1 MCKGLAHG
9 EEERRIIPA
18 DSMAA
23 NSFLADSSFSASRR
37 RALAKTGGPGDVGT
51 VWRTGCLGSVVK
63 KTFGG
68 DDIRIFGQEITELF
82 RGRKESSIE
91 T

>member
-23 NSFLADSSFSASRR
+23 NSFLVADWMPWIF
-37 RALAKTGGPGDVGT
+37 GE
-51 VWRTGCLGSVVK
+51 

-68 DDIRIFGQEITELF
+68 DNIRIFGQEIAELF

>member
-1 MCKGLAHG
+1 MPWICG
-9 EEERRIIPA
+9 E
-18 DSMAA
+18 
-23 NSFLADSSFSASRR
+23 
-37 RALAKTGGPGDVGT
+37 
-51 VWRTGCLGSVVK
+51 